1 MCANIS
7 WVKKRNQKQFS
18 IFFERPLFSSAVVIV
33 ADHMMIINPTD
44 AQVAKLARAVPPPPT
59 ASSQSASDG
68 GNVQDQMIQK
78 LSQLT
83 GMNIEYSK
91 LFVVYF
97 FFELNNF
104 LFIRLFSSCL
114 TDNGWNYDR
123 ALQNFQDLQK
133 TVRLTT
139 TKTIFQ

>member
-1 MCANIS
+1 
-7 WVKKRNQKQFS
+7 
-18 IFFERPLFSSAVVIV
+18 VIV